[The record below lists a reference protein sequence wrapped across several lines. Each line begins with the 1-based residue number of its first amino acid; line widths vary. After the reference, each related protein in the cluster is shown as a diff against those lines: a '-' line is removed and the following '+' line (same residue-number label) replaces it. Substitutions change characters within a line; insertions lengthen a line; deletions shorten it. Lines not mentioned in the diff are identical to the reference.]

1 MAGLQ
6 GLEQPK
12 SLRGHGSTISAT
24 ALTLLLAFL
33 VVYPLFMLFYG
44 SFKGGP
50 PYAAENFTLKGYVDA
65 YSSLETYRTLWT
77 TLWLG
82 ALRTV
87 LALALAVFL
96 AWVVTRTDTPGKR
109 WLEVT
114 VWVQFFLPFQPIV
127 MAWVLIGSPNTGFLN
142 QAVAQLFPGHG
153 PIVNIFSYGGIIWV
167 SVIQWA
173 SIMFILITPAF
184 RAMDAALEDS
194 SRISG
199 ASGFATLRRVTLP
212 ILAPSIIGA
221 TVLAFVKIMESFEAE
236 LFLGY
241 SQGIRVFSTQI
252 YNLLYVDPPR
262 YPQGMALSTV
272 FLLVIFALIA
282 LQWKL
287 LRNRQ
292 YITVTGRGYATRP
305 TRLGRWK
312 YLTLALVLVYFAV
325 GVIVPFLSL
334 LGGSFMRLF
343 GILVQD
349 PWTAKHWVGVFSDPL
364 FTRSLKN
371 SLYIGLVSATVGMV
385 LYAFIG
391 YIVTKTRF
399 AGRKALDFLSWLPW
413 GVPGMVLAIAFLWAY
428 VGGGIPLARH
438 LYGSI
443 WLIIIVMMVKGLPLG
458 VRVMNSSLV
467 QLGNDLEESSRVLGA
482 SWFYTFRRVVAPLIT
497 PAFISAWI
505 ILFVLSVRDLVTV
518 LLLAGTQ
525 SRPLAM
531 LMFEYWVGGGQAE
544 KAIVLGLIQTV
555 VILAFAVAAR
565 IIGARRELAS

>member
-1 MAGLQ
+1 MKA
-6 GLEQPK
+6 
-12 SLRGHGSTISAT
+12 SNFTVSAT
-24 ALTLLLAFL
+24 ILTIVLAFL
-33 VVYPLFMLFYG
+33 VVYPLFMLIFG
-44 SFKGGP
+44 SFRGGP
-50 PYAAENFTLKGYVDA
+50 PYAAQNFTLDGYLDA
-65 YSSLETYRTLWT
+65 YSNIETYRALFT
-77 TLWLG
+77 TVWLG
-82 ALRTV
+82 TIRMVMALS
-87 LALALAVFL
+87 LAIFL

-114 VWVQFFLPFQPIV
+114 VWVQFFLPFQPVV
-127 MAWVLIGSPNTGFLN
+127 MAWVLIASPNTGFIN
-142 QAVAQLFPGHG
+142 QAFSKIFPGHG

-173 SIMFILITPAF
+173 AVIFILITPAF

-199 ASGFATLRRVTLP
+199 ANGITTLRHITLP
-212 ILAPSIIGA
+212 VLAPAILGAGILAL
-221 TVLAFVKIMESFEAE
+221 VRIMESFETE

-252 YNLLYVDPPR
+252 YNLIYVEPPR
-262 YPQGMALSTV
+262 YPQGMALSTI

-282 LQWKL
+282 LQWRL

-292 YITVTGRGYATRP
+292 YVTVTGRGYATRP

-312 YLTLALVLVYFAV
+312 YLTLSLVLFYFIV
-325 GVIVPFLSL
+325 GVIVPLLSL
-334 LGGSFMRLF
+334 IAGSFMRLF

-349 PWTAKHWVGVFSDPL
+349 PWTVKHWTGVFADPL
-364 FTRSLKN
+364 FLQSLKN
-371 SLYIGLVSATVGMV
+371 SLYIGLIAATVGMV
-385 LYAFIG
+385 LYSFIG
-391 YIVTKTRF
+391 YIVIKSRF

-413 GVPGMVLAIAFLWAY
+413 GVPGMVMAIAFLWAY
-428 VGGGIPLARH
+428 VGGIPLPVT

-443 WLIIIVMMVKGLPLG
+443 WLIMIVMIVRGLPLG
-458 VRVMNSSLV
+458 VRVMNSTLV

-482 SWFYTFRRVVAPLIT
+482 SWFYTFRKVVAPLVT

-525 SRPLAM
+525 SRPLSM
-531 LMFEYWVGGGQAE
+531 LMFEYWVAGGQAE
-544 KAIVLGLIQTV
+544 KAIVLGLIQTA
-555 VILAFAVAAR
+555 VILVFAVGAR
-565 IIGARRELAS
+565 IIGARMELPA